1 MYASIHAD
9 CRARLAWWSA
19 AAGCKFA
26 DDLRLLEDLAEM
38 RTYMCPAGLYEI
50 PESRRT
56 KGAVDQIVNYT
67 NCMRCG
73 RSRPW
78 ADG

>member
-1 MYASIHAD
+1 MPRYMPIV
-9 CRARLAWWSA
+9 ARVWRGGRPRLD
-19 AAGCKFA
+19 CKFA

-56 KGAVDQIVNYT
+56 K
-67 NCMRCG
+67 
-73 RSRPW
+73 
-78 ADG
+78 

>member
-1 MYASIHAD
+1 MPRYMPIV
-9 CRARLAWWSA
+9 ARVWRGGRPRLD
-19 AAGCKFA
+19 CKFA
-26 DDLRLLEDLAEM
+26 DDLRPLEDLAEM
-38 RTYMCPAGLYEI
+38 RTYMCPAGLYGI

-73 RSRPW
+73 QSRPW
-78 ADG
+78 AGG